1 MTQFHLFTP
10 FWETSPEE
18 LLKYLDMNKKP
29 IFVKKKIMTPLKK
42 TVETF

>member
-1 MTQFHLFTP
+1 VKISTSLIRCGIFLRDP

-29 IFVKKKIMTPLKK
+29 IFVKKKLWPP
-42 TVETF
+42 